1 MGKGLFDKNKEDDRY
16 FNQHE
21 HATLMEG
28 RIPGSWMIQNC
39 DHYYAEWKACKS
51 FKGKF
56 YQYYMDGEM
65 KDCKT
70 LKDNYDDCR
79 FVTAR
84 YDEEAC
90 KRLVDRE
97 KLRMEERLK
106 THKENDVWEPRT
118 SPPEDWNK
126 PLPPE
131 IAKMAE
137 NSLFQKYTDNG
148 GELPEEEKEG
158 YAKKSLDDP
167 FKCYIGELE
176 VTKDTT
182 KEEKET
188 KPELGVCEN
197 IYHNLCVSF
206 ATNVVTDNTSTIA
219 GSWGKYCSEQ
229 GSGLATIFGEG
240 VTDGCVELPA
250 EIGTTI
256 MCVCSTEGCN
266 QKIELDATASNAMQS
281 VVSFFPIVLAMT
293 VFILNQ

>member
-1 MGKGLFDKNKEDDRY
+1 MGKGLFEKNKEDDRY

-56 YQYYMDGEM
+56 YQYYMDGEI

-97 KLRMEERLK
+97 KVRMEERLK

-158 YAKKSLDDP
+158 MLSALFITGHDSLFGVAKSA
-167 FKCYIGELE
+167 
-176 VTKDTT
+176 
-182 KEEKET
+182 
-188 KPELGVCEN
+188 
-197 IYHNLCVSF
+197 CVIS
-206 ATNVVTDNTSTIA
+206 
-219 GSWGKYCSEQ
+219 
-229 GSGLATIFGEG
+229 
-240 VTDGCVELPA
+240 
-250 EIGTTI
+250 
-256 MCVCSTEGCN
+256 
-266 QKIELDATASNAMQS
+266 
-281 VVSFFPIVLAMT
+281 
-293 VFILNQ
+293 